1 MAFLTDCLQHAFL
14 FPAKMWCHEGKIY
27 EGDELPS
34 LDHRM
39 MGRCTS
45 NGTCYTSLTRSV
57 GTVTAHLGCWFTDP
71 SR

>member
-1 MAFLTDCLQHAFL
+1 
-14 FPAKMWCHEGKIY
+14 MWCHEGKIY
-27 EGDELPS
+27 NEGDELPS

-45 NGTCYTSLTRSV
+45 YGTCYTSLTRSV
-57 GTVTAHLGCWFTDP
+57 GTVTAHLGCWFGDP